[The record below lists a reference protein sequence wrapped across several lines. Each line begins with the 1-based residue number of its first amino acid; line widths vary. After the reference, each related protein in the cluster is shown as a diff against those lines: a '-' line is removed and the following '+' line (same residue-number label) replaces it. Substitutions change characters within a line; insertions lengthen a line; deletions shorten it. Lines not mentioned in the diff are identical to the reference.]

1 MSRNTLDTRDL
12 YKRQQE
18 LEDLKQAV
26 ESAQEALKEAEDAS
40 AEHSATADGTP
51 DNQEAFD
58 EEEERL
64 GEAVSDAQMALD
76 DAQAE
81 YGTEEQEELADLDNL
96 ESEITDWR
104 HGESMIPESEF
115 EDYARELAEMDDLDQ
130 KASRWPY
137 TCIDWEKAADDL
149 KQAYTPVSYQ
159 GEDYFVRA

>member
-51 DNQEAFD
+51 DNKEAFD

-115 EDYARELAEMDDLDQ
+115 EDYARELAEEIGGMDDA
-130 KASRWPY
+130 KWPF
-137 TCIDWEKAADDL
+137 TCIDWEKAADEL